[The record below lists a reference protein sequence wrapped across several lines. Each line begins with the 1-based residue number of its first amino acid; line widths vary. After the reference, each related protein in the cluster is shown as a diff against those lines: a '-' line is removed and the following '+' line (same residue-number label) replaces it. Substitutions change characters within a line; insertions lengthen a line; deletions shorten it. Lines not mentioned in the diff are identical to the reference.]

1 MGARLPVI
9 IFIVVDLPAPLGPSR
24 PIISPLRS
32 DKDTSLT
39 AILLPYL
46 RVSPEADNVSGLS

>member
-9 IFIVVDLPAPLGPSR
+9 ILIVVDLPAPLGPSR
-24 PIISPLRS
+24 PIISHLRS

>member
-9 IFIVVDLPAPLGPSR
+9 IFIIVDLPAPLGPSR
-24 PIISPLRS
+24 PTISPLRS

-46 RVSPEADNVSGLS
+46 RVSPEADNVRELS